1 MQDYYAARAKKYDQV
16 YSKPERQYDLRQ
28 MESWLPEVLAG
39 RNVLELA
46 CGTGYWTQFYAPAA
60 RQVVGIDSSRETLNI
75 AQTRIPANVQLLQ
88 GDAFHLPPLDIGF
101 DACFAG
107 FWWSHIPL
115 QRIPSFLESLHA
127 FLRPGAKVI
136 FMDNRFVLGS
146 STPISERTEGGDTYQ
161 QRSLDDGS
169 IHRVLKNFPNAD
181 ELLRSIEPYSNEAIY
196 RQWAYFW
203 ALEYTLK

>member
-16 YSKPERQYDLRQ
+16 YSKLERQSDLRR
-28 MESWLPEVLAG
+28 MEAWLPKALAG

-60 RQVVGIDSSRETLNI
+60 RQVVGIDSSRETLDI
-75 AQTRIPANVQLLQ
+75 AQTRIPTNVQLLQ
-88 GDAFHLPPLDIGF
+88 GDAYHLPRLDVSF

-115 QRIPSFLESLHA
+115 QRIPVFLESLHA
-127 FLRPGAKVI
+127 SLQPGAKVI
-136 FMDNRFVLGS
+136 FLDNRFVQGS
-146 STPISERTEGGDTYQ
+146 STPISERTEEGDTYQ

-181 ELLRSIEPYSNEAIY
+181 ELLWNIEPYCNEASY
-196 RQWAYFW
+196 RQWTYFW
-203 ALEYTLK
+203 ALEYILK

>member
-16 YSKPERQYDLRQ
+16 YSKPERQSDLRRL
-28 MESWLPEVLAG
+28 EAWLPNALTG

-60 RQVVGIDSSRETLNI
+60 RKVVGIDSSRETLDI
-75 AQTRIPANVQLLQ
+75 AQTRILANVQLLQ
-88 GDAFHLPPLDIGF
+88 GDAYHLPPLDIGF
-101 DACFAG
+101 DASFAG

-115 QRIPSFLESLHA
+115 QRIPAFLKTLHA
-127 FLRPGAKVI
+127 SLQPGAKVI
-136 FMDNRFVLGS
+136 FIDNRFVQGS
-146 STPISERTEGGDTYQ
+146 STPISERTEEGDTYQ

-181 ELLRSIEPYSNEAIY
+181 ELLRNIEHYSNEASY
-196 RQWAYFW
+196 RQWEYFW